1 MTDLSYEELEEI
13 HEKVKLFEGG
23 LGDLPLSLVCKP
35 PKATWFDIRE
45 AINELEIDIESLPG
59 YVKGADKDES

>member
-23 LGDLPLSLVCKP
+23 LGDLPLSMVCKAP
-35 PKATWFDIRE
+35 EATWLDIRD

-59 YVKGADKDES
+59 YVKEADKDGS